1 MKCDRVKEHIA
12 DYLAGAL
19 SRTEAEELD
28 EHLAQCAACKQETAA
43 LSETWEM
50 LGLLDEEL
58 EQPSAQMRPRFYQSL
73 EAYRQGLESAAP
85 VPARRRF
92 FDWGAGGWAA
102 SPAFRLA
109 WSAALLIVGI
119 GIGIGA
125 GVGVSQ
131 WMGGRDR
138 GRTELA
144 GLQDEVHHMRQLVT
158 LSLLQQQSASERLR
172 GVDYSSRVDQSDT
185 QVLAALL
192 HAVNHD
198 PNVNVRLAAVDA
210 LRKFAGSPSVKG
222 QLDQALNKQESPLVQ
237 LALIDFIVDQ
247 RDKSALPSLAALERS
262 PTADKNVKE
271 KAVWGL
277 SQLQ

>member
-1 MKCDRVKEHIA
+1 MTCDEVKEHIA
-12 DYLAGAL
+12 DYLTGAL
-19 SRTEAEELD
+19 SRPEAEELD
-28 EHLAQCAACKQETAA
+28 EHFAQCAACKQETAA

-50 LGLLDEEL
+50 LGLLEPETISA
-58 EQPSAQMRPRFYQSL
+58 QPSAQLRARFYQSL

-85 VPARRRF
+85 TPARRRF

-119 GIGIGA
+119 G
-125 GVGVSQ
+125 VGQ
-131 WMGGRDR
+131 WLGGRER
-138 GRTELA
+138 GRADLA

-158 LSLLQQQSASERLR
+158 LSLLEQQSASERLR

-210 LRKFAGSPSVKG
+210 LRKFAASPSVKG
-222 QLDQALNKQESPLVQ
+222 KLDQSLNKQESPLVQ
-237 LALIDFIVDQ
+237 LALIDFIVDT
-247 RDKSALPSLAALERS
+247 RDKTAVPSLAALERN

-271 KAVWGL
+271 KALWGL
-277 SQLQ
+277 TQLQ

>member
-1 MKCDRVKEHIA
+1 MTCDQVKEHIA

-28 EHLAQCAACKQETAA
+28 EHFAQCAACKQETAA

-50 LGLLDEEL
+50 LGLLEQ
-58 EQPSAQMRPRFYQSL
+58 EQPSAQLRPRFYASL
-73 EAYRQGLESAAP
+73 EAYRQGLQSAAAAP
-85 VPARRRF
+85 APARRRF
-92 FDWGAGGWAA
+92 FDWGWQGW
-102 SPAFRLA
+102 A
-109 WSAALLIVGI
+109 WSAALLVAGL
-119 GIGIGA
+119 GA
-125 GVGVSQ
+125 GQ
-131 WMGGRDR
+131 WLGQRDR
-138 GRTELA
+138 ARADLA

-158 LSLLQQQSASERLR
+158 LSLLEQQSASERLR

-210 LRKFAGSPSVKG
+210 LRKFAGNPSVKG
-222 QLDQALNKQESPLVQ
+222 TLDQSLVKQDSPMVQ
-237 LALIDFIVDQ
+237 LALIDFMVDT
-247 RDKSALPSLAALERS
+247 RDKNAVPALAALERS
-262 PTADKNVKE
+262 AAADKNVKE
-271 KAVWGL
+271 KALWGL

>member
-1 MKCDRVKEHIA
+1 MTCDQVKEHIA
-12 DYLAGAL
+12 DYLAGTL
-19 SRTEAEELD
+19 SRPEAEELD
-28 EHLAQCAACKQETAA
+28 EHFARCAACKQETAA

-50 LGLLDEEL
+50 LGLLEQ
-58 EQPSAQMRPRFYQSL
+58 EQPSAQVRPRFYQSL

-85 VPARRRF
+85 TPVRRRF

-102 SPAFRLA
+102 SPAFRFA
-109 WSAALLIVGI
+109 WSAALLIVGTI
-119 GIGIGA
+119 VGIGA
-125 GVGVSQ
+125 GQ
-131 WMGGRDR
+131 WLGGRER
-138 GRTELA
+138 GRADLA

-158 LSLLQQQSASERLR
+158 LSLLEQQSASERLR
-172 GVDYSSRVDQSDT
+172 GVDYAYRVDQSDT

-210 LRKFAGSPSVKG
+210 LRKFAASPSVKG
-222 QLDQALNKQESPLVQ
+222 KLDQSLNKQESPLVQ
-237 LALIDFIVDQ
+237 LALIDFIVDT
-247 RDKSALPSLAALERS
+247 RDKTALPSLAALERS

-271 KAVWGL
+271 KALWGL

>member
-1 MKCDRVKEHIA
+1 MCIRD
-12 DYLAGAL
+12 
-19 SRTEAEELD
+19 STEAEELD
-28 EHLAQCAACKQETAA
+28 EHFARCAACKQEAAA

-50 LGLLDEEL
+50 LGLLEQ
-58 EQPSAQMRPRFYQSL
+58 EQPSAQLRPRFYQSL

-85 VPARRRF
+85 TPARRRF

-102 SPAFRLA
+102 SPAFRVA

-119 GIGIGA
+119 IAGIGA
-125 GVGVSQ
+125 GQ
-131 WMGGRDR
+131 WLAGRER
-138 GRTELA
+138 GRADLA

-158 LSLLQQQSASERLR
+158 LSLLEQQSASERLR

-185 QVLAALL
+185 QVLSALL

-222 QLDQALNKQESPLVQ
+222 TIDQSLSKQESPLVQ
-237 LALIDFIVDQ
+237 LALIDFIVDS
-247 RDKSALPSLAALERS
+247 RDKTAVSSLAALERS

-271 KAVWGL
+271 KALWGL

>member
-1 MKCDRVKEHIA
+1 MTCDQVKEHIA

-28 EHLAQCAACKQETAA
+28 EHFARCAACKQETAA

-50 LGLLDEEL
+50 LGLLEQ
-58 EQPSAQMRPRFYQSL
+58 EQPGAEMRPRFYQSL

-85 VPARRRF
+85 ARARRRF
-92 FDWGAGGWAA
+92 FDWGWQGW
-102 SPAFRLA
+102 A
-109 WSAALLIVGI
+109 WSAALLVAGL
-119 GIGIGA
+119 GA
-125 GVGVSQ
+125 GQ
-131 WMGGRDR
+131 WLGQRDR
-138 GRTELA
+138 ARADLA

-158 LSLLQQQSASERLR
+158 LSLLEQQSASERLR
-172 GVDYSSRVDQSDT
+172 GVDYSNRVDQSDT

-192 HAVNHD
+192 HAVNQD
-198 PNVNVRLAAVDA
+198 SSVNVRLAAVDA

-222 QLDQALNKQESPLVQ
+222 KLDQSLVKQDSPLVQ
-237 LALIDFIVDQ
+237 LALIDFLVDT
-247 RDKSALPSLAALERS
+247 RDKTAVPSLAALERS

>member
-1 MKCDRVKEHIA
+1 MTCDQVKEHIA

-28 EHLAQCAACKQETAA
+28 EHFAQCAACKQETAA

-50 LGLLDEEL
+50 LGLLEQ
-58 EQPSAQMRPRFYQSL
+58 EQPSAQLRPRFYASL
-73 EAYRQGLESAAP
+73 EAYRQGLQSAAAAP
-85 VPARRRF
+85 APARRRF
-92 FDWGAGGWAA
+92 FDWGWQGW
-102 SPAFRLA
+102 A
-109 WSAALLIVGI
+109 WSAALLVAGL
-119 GIGIGA
+119 GA
-125 GVGVSQ
+125 GQ
-131 WMGGRDR
+131 WLGQRDR
-138 GRTELA
+138 ARADLA

-158 LSLLQQQSASERLR
+158 LSLLEQQSASERLR

-210 LRKFAGSPSVKG
+210 LRKFAGNPSVRG
-222 QLDQALNKQESPLVQ
+222 TLDQSLVKQDSPMVQ
-237 LALIDFIVDQ
+237 LALIDFMVDT
-247 RDKSALPSLAALERS
+247 RDKNAVPALAALERS
-262 PTADKNVKE
+262 AAADKNVKE
-271 KAVWGL
+271 KALWGL

>member
-1 MKCDRVKEHIA
+1 MTCDQVKEHIA

-28 EHLAQCAACKQETAA
+28 EHFAQCAACKQEAAA

-50 LGLLDEEL
+50 LGLLEQ
-58 EQPSAQMRPRFYQSL
+58 EQPSAQLRPRFYESL
-73 EAYRQGLESAAP
+73 EAYQQGLKAAAP
-85 VPARRRF
+85 APAKRRF
-92 FDWGAGGWAA
+92 FDWGWQGW
-102 SPAFRLA
+102 A
-109 WSAALLIVGI
+109 WSAALLVAGL
-119 GIGIGA
+119 GA
-125 GVGVSQ
+125 GQ
-131 WMGGRDR
+131 WLGQRDR
-138 GRTELA
+138 GRADLA

-158 LSLLQQQSASERLR
+158 LSLLEQQSASERLR

-185 QVLAALL
+185 QVLSALL

-210 LRKFAGSPSVKG
+210 LRKFAGNPSVKG
-222 QLDQALNKQESPLVQ
+222 TLDQSLVKQDSPLVQ
-237 LALIDFIVDQ
+237 LALIDFIVDE
-247 RDKSALPSLAALERS
+247 RDKGALPSLTALERS

-271 KAVWGL
+271 KALWGL